1 MKCHKK
7 FPILSVV
14 LHRAGEGVSPVILS
28 AAKDPHPTPVI
39 LSAAKDL
46 HPTPV
51 ILSVAK
57 NPFPRNRIPRRS
69 SAC

>member
-1 MKCHKK
+1 MTCHKK

-39 LSAAKDL
+39 LS
-46 HPTPV
+46 
-51 ILSVAK
+51 VAK
-57 NPFPRNRIPRRS
+57 NPFPRSRIPRRS